1 MLGEGR
7 GKNWP
12 KNYNID
18 YFEYMVNLEFKFKL
32 NFGEEGVSK
41 IEKKIQKKFLLKKGF
56 KKLF

>member
-1 MLGEGR
+1 MHVCW
-7 GKNWP
+7 GKGGP

-18 YFEYMVNLEFKFKL
+18 YFEYVVNLEFKFKL